1 MRENHGTS
9 TQDRSAAPSFDHAS
23 RGVDISPDV
32 LRRAAEAFRGLERA
46 DAAWLAVRESCA
58 HTAVVR
64 CTAGVHEG
72 AGLGLRLEP
81 GVGAGGTVL
90 LTGQPWCGET
100 RRRRDDLSSGER
112 ELLAEP
118 DATTLLVVP
127 LLDTALGTGAPRVDG
142 LAYVATRDPRGFPEG
157 TVAEAT
163 QLGATLGR
171 AVRDAQRLDEARQ
184 RWKSLE
190 TAPQAGTPD
199 DHLDAVAHQ
208 VAADTRVLLRSGIGI
223 VFRLDPTSGDL
234 HSLGV
239 NGADLPELRRG
250 QVLPAGCGSAGRA
263 VTTRA
268 PFVANDYAAGTVQV
282 PPIMSAAV
290 PGWVQFAT
298 LSVPLIVGHQV
309 IGALTVARA
318 STMPYGPEDVH
329 LAEQAVAD
337 AAPILARAQEASEA
351 ARRQQGASELS
362 RLAASLTQDLSIG
375 AVCERLMGSV
385 LSLVRG
391 IGAVVW
397 DGHGTRVASAPD
409 PSGVFQDPADLRLR
423 RLLQQV
429 ESTQRPFWTP
439 DLGNDPRLA
448 GPDSDHPVAPGAHG
462 AVLAVPIRVRDKILA
477 TLAVSSHTGHSFSR
491 TDVELV
497 QGLADQAALAMAT
510 VQAFHDLQFS
520 RAALLRHEKL
530 VATGR
535 LAASLAH
542 ELRNPLQNVLGF
554 VAELRERA
562 SAPALRA
569 VGEFAD
575 FPDYLGLAQREL
587 RRASNIIDRLL
598 DHVRERKPSLESV
611 DMGRIVAD
619 ALALVTAM
627 DATVGSRIRVD
638 SGEAPL
644 RVQGDPVM
652 LTQVVLNLLTNA
664 LDATEGVGQ
673 IHVGLRLTRPATSPG
688 RVVVSVR
695 DSGRGIAP
703 EDLNNVFDLFYTTKE
718 IGKGVGLGLAV
729 CQAMIE
735 QHGGTIQVASPGPG
749 QGTTAVFDLPAEP

>member
-23 RGVDISPDV
+23 RGADISPDV
-32 LRRAAEAFRGLERA
+32 LRRAAEAFRGLERV

-112 ELLAEP
+112 ELPGGARRHHASRGPPAGHGARDRCASGRGAGLRGNSRSARLP
-118 DATTLLVVP
+118 RGDGRRGDAARRDARARRP
-127 LLDTALGTGAPRVDG
+127 GRPAPRRSAG
-142 LAYVATRDPRGFPEG
+142 SAGRRSRPRRRPEPRTIISTRSRTRSRPTRGC
-157 TVAEAT
+157 
-163 QLGATLGR
+163 
-171 AVRDAQRLDEARQ
+171 
-184 RWKSLE
+184 SC
-190 TAPQAGTPD
+190 
-199 DHLDAVAHQ
+199 
-208 VAADTRVLLRSGIGI
+208 RSGIGI

-409 PSGVFQDPADLRLR
+409 PSGVFQDPADVRLR
-423 RLLQQV
+423 RLLQHV

-439 DLGNDPRLA
+439 DLGNDPAARRPGLRPPRSRPA
-448 GPDSDHPVAPGAHG
+448 LMGPCSPSPSGCVTRSSPRSRSAATPGTPSRGRTSSWSRASPTRPHS
-462 AVLAVPIRVRDKILA
+462 PWRPSRPFTIS
-477 TLAVSSHTGHSFSR
+477 SSHAPRSSATRSWSPPDAWRRASR
-491 TDVELV
+491 TSS
-497 QGLADQAALAMAT
+497 AT
-510 VQAFHDLQFS
+510 PCRTCV
-520 RAALLRHEKL
+520 
-530 VATGR
+530 
-535 LAASLAH
+535 
-542 ELRNPLQNVLGF
+542 GF

-562 SAPALRA
+562 SATALRA

-627 DATVGSRIRVD
+627 DATVGSRIWVD

-644 RVQGDPVM
+644 RVRADPVM

-664 LDATEGVGQ
+664 LDATRGGGSDPRRAAAHPTGDQ
-673 IHVGLRLTRPATSPG
+673 PRPG
-688 RVVVSVR
+688 R
-695 DSGRGIAP
+695 
-703 EDLNNVFDLFYTTKE
+703 
-718 IGKGVGLGLAV
+718 
-729 CQAMIE
+729 CQR
-735 QHGGTIQVASPGPG
+735 P
-749 QGTTAVFDLPAEP
+749 